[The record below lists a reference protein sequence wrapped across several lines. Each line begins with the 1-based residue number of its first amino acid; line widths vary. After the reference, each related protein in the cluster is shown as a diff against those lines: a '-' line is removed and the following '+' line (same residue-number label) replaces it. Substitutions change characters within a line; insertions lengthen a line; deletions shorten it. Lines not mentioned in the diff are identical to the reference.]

1 MQNRIA
7 TENLQITCLIG
18 IIVETVYVRA
28 KDKYLRIF
36 IDEIL
41 YLEAAG
47 SYLKLVT
54 RQGEYSLSQNLSQ
67 FMRKNPISVLQRVH
81 RSFVVNI
88 QKVDSF
94 DSQFIY
100 IDGFKIPMS
109 NTQRTEFLNKIHC
122 L

>member
-1 MQNRIA
+1 M
-7 TENLQITCLIG
+7 
-18 IIVETVYVRA
+18 ETVYVRSN
-28 KDKYLRIF
+28 DKYLRTA

-54 RQGEYSLSQNLSQ
+54 IRGEYSLSQNLSQ
-67 FMRKNPISVLQRVH
+67 FMRKNPISALQRVH
-81 RSFVVNI
+81 RSFVVNLK
-88 QKVDSF
+88 KVDSF

-100 IDGFKIPMS
+100 ISEFKIPMGQTHKV
-109 NTQRTEFLNKIHC
+109 NFMTRIHC